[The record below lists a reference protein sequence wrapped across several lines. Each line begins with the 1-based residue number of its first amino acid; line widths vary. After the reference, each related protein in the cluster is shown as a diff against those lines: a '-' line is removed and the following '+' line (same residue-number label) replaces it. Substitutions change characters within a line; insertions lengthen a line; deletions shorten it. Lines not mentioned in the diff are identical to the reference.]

1 MNKIKVL
8 KTVIHNNGKKSFCTL
23 EDNYEDI
30 DEAVEDLLDFDTSK
44 VDGDV
49 SSIIFNPIRY
59 EYEENEWESSIELNS
74 VICSKFKDEWIVSEY
89 SFSLDLFRKDQE
101 PEVLAYGTEADIA
114 NYLWDNYDTLI
125 SPLGKDINTKEIKER
140 ITANDSEIE
149 DLLEEISTSDYV
161 FKLTDR

>member
-1 MNKIKVL
+1 MYKIKVL

-23 EDNYEDI
+23 EDNYEGI

-49 SSIIFNPIRY
+49 SSIIFNPIGY
-59 EYEENEWESSIELNS
+59 EYEENEWKSSIELNS

-89 SFSLDLFRKDQE
+89 SFSLDLFRKNQA

-114 NYLWDNYDTLI
+114 NYLWDNYDTLF
-125 SPLGKDINTKEIKER
+125 SALGKDINATEIKDR

-149 DLLEEISTSDYV
+149 DLLEEISTSDYLL
-161 FKLTDR
+161 KLTDR